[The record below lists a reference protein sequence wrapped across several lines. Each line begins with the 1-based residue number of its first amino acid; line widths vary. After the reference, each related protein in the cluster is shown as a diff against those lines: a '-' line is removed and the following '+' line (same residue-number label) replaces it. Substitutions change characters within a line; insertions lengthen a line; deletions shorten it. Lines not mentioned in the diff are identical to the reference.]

1 MLILIIN
8 IIHILYTCRHIKA
21 MIIWAMHVC
30 FVFVFR
36 VKCDL
41 TYFRDTK
48 ALKLTE
54 ACFLCI
60 FLLKRLF
67 FGQALGPGQRYT
79 QQPCKY
85 WTQAEKNNKKHQTN
99 SERSSSPE
107 HFYPVSST
115 WACCQPESK
124 TVKSKEN
131 EKAFLSFL
139 LEWWVRQTDLGIGVW
154 CPGSN
159 MFIVCKV

>member
-1 MLILIIN
+1 
-8 IIHILYTCRHIKA
+8 

-85 WTQAEKNNKKHQTN
+85 WTQAEKNNKNIKPIQ
-99 SERSSSPE
+99 RGP
-107 HFYPVSST
+107 
-115 WACCQPESK
+115 AAQQQPW
-124 TVKSKEN
+124 
-131 EKAFLSFL
+131 AFLSCELNLGL
-139 LEWWVRQTDLGIGVW
+139 LSARKQDSEI
-154 CPGSN
+154 
-159 MFIVCKV
+159 